1 MSYTKLFVT
10 PFLFFVSQMLFADT
24 NLLFENEIPQS
35 DRQQINF
42 AVIDIDEAENI
53 FFNEKPVELSEI
65 PAKVKA
71 VVDKFKEKGFEVNSL
86 TIQAFDGTS
95 SELLSEIKAEV
106 RKTTITYID
115 VQIRKQVSVKK
126 VSEEM
131 LERYN
136 NLIKTWK
143 EQAPEDRVYSR
154 ENIEFVIE
162 VSSKMDFNQ
171 MIKAQKL
178 PGFLPNVE
186 ELDTIN

>member
-126 VSEEM
+126 VSEEI

>member
-1 MSYTKLFVT
+1 MKIVLERFLSSFITK
-10 PFLFFVSQMLFADT
+10 
-24 NLLFENEIPQS
+24 
-35 DRQQINF
+35 
-42 AVIDIDEAENI
+42 
-53 FFNEKPVELSEI
+53 KPVELSEI

-86 TIQAFDGTS
+86 TIKAFDGTS
-95 SELLSEIKAEV
+95 SELLSDIKAEV

>member
-1 MSYTKLFVT
+1 MSYAKLFVT

-24 NLLFENEIPQS
+24 NLLFENEIPLS

-86 TIQAFDGTS
+86 TIKAFDKTPYY
-95 SELLSEIKAEV
+95 LIDKIKAEV

>member
-86 TIQAFDGTS
+86 TIKAFDKTPYY
-95 SELLSEIKAEV
+95 LIDKIKAEV

>member
-24 NLLFENEIPQS
+24 NFLFENEIPQS

-86 TIQAFDGTS
+86 TIKAFDKTPYY
-95 SELLSEIKAEV
+95 LIDKIKAEV

>member
-1 MSYTKLFVT
+1 MSYAKLFVT

-42 AVIDIDEAENI
+42 AVIDIDESENI

-86 TIQAFDGTS
+86 TIKAFDKTPYY
-95 SELLSEIKAEV
+95 LIDKIKAEV

>member
-71 VVDKFKEKGFEVNSL
+71 VVDKFKEKGFDVNSL
-86 TIQAFDGTS
+86 TIKAFDGTS
-95 SELLSEIKAEV
+95 SELLNQIKAEV

>member
-1 MSYTKLFVT
+1 MSYAKLFVT

-86 TIQAFDGTS
+86 TIKAFDKTPYY
-95 SELLSEIKAEV
+95 LIDKIKAEV

>member
-24 NLLFENEIPQS
+24 NFLFENEIPQS

-42 AVIDIDEAENI
+42 AVIDIDESENI

-86 TIQAFDGTS
+86 TIKAFDGTS
-95 SELLSEIKAEV
+95 SELLNQIKAEV

>member
-42 AVIDIDEAENI
+42 AVIDIDESENI

-86 TIQAFDGTS
+86 TIKAFDKTPYY
-95 SELLSEIKAEV
+95 LIDKIKAEV